1 MSGKKAIVIYMIMVI
16 SLFTIFFIVNNIQN
30 NKRHK
35 VFKQYSVNGFCFQV
49 PKAIIKNTEQIKRQ
63 DTSISYEDN
72 VTKFYAKDISKEDT
86 INSSVDIA
94 DYVSKNDSIELSHK
108 TIGEINKQ
116 LYKVYYCYGD
126 DKNNENKNVI
136 IIYFSGKRGS
146 MIEVIDTDKKTF
158 EATQKLVFEMARYTY
173 EKSN

>member
-1 MSGKKAIVIYMIMVI
+1 MIMVI

-35 VFKQYSVNGFCFQV
+35 VFKQYSVNGFCFQI

-63 DTSISYEDN
+63 DTSICYEDN

-94 DYVSKNDSIELSHK
+94 DYVSKNDSIEFLK
-108 TIGEINKQ
+108 KIGEIVGVYLNEHYYGTIALESNSIKTMYIVDKFIKHCKAYAEMDKIDIIECAKEQANKSCFAFNIPQ
-116 LYKVYYCYGD
+116 
-126 DKNNENKNVI
+126 I
-136 IIYFSGKRGS
+136 
-146 MIEVIDTDKKTF
+146 IEVF
-158 EATQKLVFEMARYTY
+158 
-173 EKSN
+173 N